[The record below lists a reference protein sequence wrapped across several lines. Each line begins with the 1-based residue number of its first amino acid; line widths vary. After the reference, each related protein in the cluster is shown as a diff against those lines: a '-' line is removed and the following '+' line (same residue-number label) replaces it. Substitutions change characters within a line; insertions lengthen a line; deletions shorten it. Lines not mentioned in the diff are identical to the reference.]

1 MMLRLSSMD
10 LDLKYYRDM
19 GVQTE
24 LDTIIG
30 VDNVIDSFC
39 PVCQGVL
46 QNCDQSKSIVT
57 VCDLT
62 QKEDFEYTDFK
73 LTFNISVI
81 ATLNKIRAIFQAE
94 DNIGQK
100 LP

>member
-24 LDTIIG
+24 LDTIIE
-30 VDNVIDSFC
+30 VDDIGLELWNSSPLIIDTFC

-46 QNCDQSKSIVT
+46 QNCD
-57 VCDLT
+57 
-62 QKEDFEYTDFK
+62 
-73 LTFNISVI
+73 
-81 ATLNKIRAIFQAE
+81 
-94 DNIGQK
+94 
-100 LP
+100 